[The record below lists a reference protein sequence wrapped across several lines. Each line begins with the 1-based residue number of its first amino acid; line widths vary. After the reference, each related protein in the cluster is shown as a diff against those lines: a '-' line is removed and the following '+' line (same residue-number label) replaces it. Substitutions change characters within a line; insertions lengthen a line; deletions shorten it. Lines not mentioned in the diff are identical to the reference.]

1 MKRIVSVLLVLSVVT
16 AACAGG
22 AAMPTAGT
30 YSVQK
35 NSVQFDGERYQL
47 YYADA
52 SGAVQRLESKSLR
65 MVRDNERTYLEVPAS
80 GDPILHLREDE
91 PITVQ
96 GQDNGGAFSSPW
108 FPFLVGAMVGNS
120 FGSGWGTP
128 QYRYPPTDTFGR
140 GDQLRGSVETTRPQL
155 PDYSK
160 MQPAPNATTGQSAGT
175 GGGVAASNK
184 GSFAKGSSAQVV
196 KPNTGVPSV
205 GGGGKGLSGARSG
218 SGPRVRR

>member
-1 MKRIVSVLLVLSVVT
+1 MKRLVSVLLVLSVVT
-16 AACAGG
+16 AACAGPALP
-22 AAMPTAGT
+22 AAGS

-47 YYADA
+47 YYADG
-52 SGAVQRLESKSLR
+52 SGAVQRLETKNLQ

-96 GQDNGGAFSSPW
+96 GQDSAGAFSSPW

-120 FGSGWGTP
+120 FGGGFGSP

-140 GDQLRGSVETTRPQL
+140 GDQLRGSVESSRPQL

-160 MQPAPNATTGQSAGT
+160 MQPAANATTGQAAGT

-184 GSFAKGSSAQVV
+184 GTFAKGSSAQVG
-196 KPNTGVPSV
+196 KPSSGVPSV
-205 GGGGKGLSGARSG
+205 GGGGKGLGGARSG
-218 SGPRVRR
+218 SVPRVRR